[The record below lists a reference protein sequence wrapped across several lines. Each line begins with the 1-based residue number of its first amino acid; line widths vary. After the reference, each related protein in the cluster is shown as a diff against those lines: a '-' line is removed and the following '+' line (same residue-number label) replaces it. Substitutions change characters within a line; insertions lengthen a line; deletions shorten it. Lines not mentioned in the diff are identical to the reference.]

1 MPTKYS
7 HWLLLTISLVTTAL
21 CSAQIYKTV
30 DKNGNI
36 SFSDSP
42 PAESTS
48 NTEELELE
56 HTNSSA
62 GVKAVEKKSKQRQQQ
77 ENTQDYKISL
87 SQPANQANI
96 TAEQRDLTIQAKVT
110 PEPSKDH
117 QIIINLDG
125 ESIPAGKSGSVTIQN
140 IGRGEHKIYARLLK
154 NGKFVSSTK
163 TITVYVF
170 RPVVGS

>member
-1 MPTKYS
+1 MPTKHS
-7 HWLLLTISLVTTAL
+7 HWLLLAISLFAATL

-30 DKNGNI
+30 DKNGNV

-42 PAESTS
+42 PAENTS
-48 NTEELELE
+48 NTEKLELE

-62 GVKAVEKKSKQRQQQ
+62 EVKTVEKQSKQPQQE
-77 ENTQDYKISL
+77 ENTQAYRISL

-96 TAEQRDLTIQAKVT
+96 TAEQRDLTIQAKVS
-110 PEPSKDH
+110 PEPSKAH
-117 QIIINLDG
+117 QIVINLDG
-125 ESIPAGKSGSVTIQN
+125 ESIPAGKTGSVTIHN

-154 NGKFVSSTK
+154 NGKFVSSSK

-170 RPVVGS
+170 RPSVGG